1 MLDKITR
8 DKVLELNAKNKSLR
22 EIASELKIGK
32 TTVASI
38 IKKAAAAVAQPE
50 PQEQKQEQAQQSPEL
65 IITESSI
72 DMNKGD
78 ADNFLNGLLSDGPD
92 AGAPPPDLRGQ
103 DAFLNGLISEIN
115 INEKPKGRKPKVP
128 APPKVQKA
136 AKLFAELPVV
146 RQEQAAPPK
155 PAQLEKGELIAKLT
169 LAANTFPDLLKDYI
183 KPNKDEFLNSL
194 QKKSQVE
201 LSALMSTMD
210 YTRAIHNTA
219 GVLKSLTITGA
230 SLLESGTKRFLR
242 MRTDGFTAL
251 LSSIPDLDGILKEV
265 AMENQGGIISKY
277 QSPSVRLT
285 TLIITTLLAV
295 DSRNRSGM
303 QQAYAAPQPA
313 QDIPMATDLEQKY
326 NEL

>member
-8 DKVLELNAKNKSLR
+8 TKVLELNAQNKSLR
-22 EIASELKIGK
+22 EIAAELNIGK
-32 TTVASI
+32 TTVSSI
-38 IKKAAAAVAQPE
+38 IKKAAVPALAQE
-50 PQEQKQEQAQQSPEL
+50 PQQSPEL
-65 IITESSI
+65 IISEPSI
-72 DMNKGD
+72 DMDK
-78 ADNFLNGLLSDGPD
+78 AASDNFLQGLLSDGPS
-92 AGAPPPDLRGQ
+92 AGEAPPDLRGQ

-115 INEKPKGRKPKVP
+115 INDKPKMKKGRAPAIPKTPKPV
-128 APPKVQKA
+128 
-136 AKLFAELPVV
+136 AKFAELPVV
-146 RQEQAAPPK
+146 HQEPPK
-155 PAQLEKGELIAKLT
+155 PVQLEKGELIAKLT
-169 LAANTFPDLLKDYI
+169 LAANTFPDLLRDYI
-183 KPNKDEFLNSL
+183 KPNKEEFINSL

-219 GVLKSLTITGA
+219 GVLKSLTVTGA
-230 SLLESGTKRFLR
+230 SLLEAGTKRIFK

-251 LSSIPDLDGILKEV
+251 LSSTPDLDGILKEV

-277 QSPSVRLT
+277 QSPTVRLT

-303 QQAYAAPQPA
+303 QQPYAAPQPP
-313 QDIPMATDLEQKY
+313 QDIPLAADLEQKY